1 MPSTTKTARVT
12 WSGSLTDGGGE
23 IVSTGSR
30 ALSHLPVSWRD
41 RTSQGAATSPEE
53 LIAAAHAS
61 CFCMAL
67 SAGLGGAGHV
77 PTRLEVDAQCTFE
90 FGGEGGARISGMR
103 LILTGDVPGLDEAGL
118 RQAAEGAKN
127 GCPVSKALQ
136 GNVDITLEVRTG

>member
-1 MPSTTKTARVT
+1 MPSITKTARVT
-12 WSGSLTDGGGE
+12 WSGSLTEGRGE
-23 IVSTGSR
+23 IVSTGSG
-30 ALSHLPVSWRD
+30 ALSRLPVSWHD
-41 RTSQGAATSPEE
+41 RTSQGTATSPEE

-77 PTRLEVDAQCTFE
+77 PTRLEVEADCTFE
-90 FGGEGGARISGMR
+90 TGEGGARIAGMK

-118 RQAAEGAKN
+118 RQAAEGAKA

-136 GNVDITLEVRTG
+136 GNVDITLQVRTP